1 MWRKLELSNALS
13 YTHTVRN
20 EGLKPVVMK
29 PLWMWLPEI
38 IGCDR
43 VSVTDMTE
51 IRGWKL
57 HWATLTLIKEIGIK
71 LGVLKLSG
79 MWQTFNVCDLLNHHG
94 CDRVSV
100 TDMTEIRGGKLHW
113 ARCTHSKVIGMK
125 PVVLKLFG
133 MWKKSLICIWNTV
146 RGKGGLL

>member
-1 MWRKLELSNALS
+1 
-13 YTHTVRN
+13 
-20 EGLKPVVMK
+20 MK

-71 LGVLKLSG
+71 LGGLKLSG

-94 CDRVSV
+94 YDRVSV
-100 TDMTEIRGGKLHW
+100 TDMT
-113 ARCTHSKVIGMK
+113 
-125 PVVLKLFG
+125 
-133 MWKKSLICIWNTV
+133 
-146 RGKGGLL
+146 